1 MPGTAVIT
9 IEVDVDLFRQL
20 QEVALRSK
28 VTVEDL
34 IVEGFSRLREEN
46 GIPQA
51 DDLAQAREAL
61 LLFEEVKRRPAK
73 GEGGWSPS
81 ADDQERGAGRSGLAP
96 LGRRAVSHL
105 TPAPRTGPVDNWG
118 LPLGAEA

>member
-73 GEGGWSPS
+73 RDGAWSPV
-81 ADDQERGAGRSGLAP
+81 ADDQERDADRNGPAP
-96 LGRRAVSHL
+96 FGRRALGHL
-105 TPAPRTGPVDNWG
+105 ASAPRTWPVDNWG
-118 LPLGAEA
+118 TPSDAEA